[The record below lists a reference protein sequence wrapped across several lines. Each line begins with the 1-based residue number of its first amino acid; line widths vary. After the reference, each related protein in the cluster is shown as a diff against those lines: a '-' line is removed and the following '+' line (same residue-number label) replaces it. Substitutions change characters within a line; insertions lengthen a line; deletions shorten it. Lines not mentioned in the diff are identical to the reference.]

1 MRTIITVF
9 ALVIAT
15 NAAAQEA
22 KVVLKDGPGKDKAM
36 QCAACHSLDYIP
48 MNSRFLDKAGWT
60 ASINKMI
67 NAFGAPISKEDV
79 EPIADYL
86 AQNYGK
92 AAAKSQLQIAVVLP
106 GLRVVFTIVRTADRV
121 LPVRAPSKSRAS
133 LD

>member
-1 MRTIITVF
+1 MRIIITVF
-9 ALVIAT
+9 ALVLAGS
-15 NAAAQEA
+15 AAAQEA

-36 QCAACHSLDYIP
+36 QCAACHSLDYIQ
-48 MNSRFLDKAGWT
+48 MNSHFLDKAGWT

-92 AAAKSQLQIAVVLP
+92 PAAK
-106 GLRVVFTIVRTADRV
+106 
-121 LPVRAPSKSRAS
+121 
-133 LD
+133 